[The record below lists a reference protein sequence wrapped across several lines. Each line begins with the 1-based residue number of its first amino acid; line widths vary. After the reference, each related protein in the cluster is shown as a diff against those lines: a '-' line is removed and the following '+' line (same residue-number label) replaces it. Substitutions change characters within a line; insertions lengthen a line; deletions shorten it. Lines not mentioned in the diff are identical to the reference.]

1 MRTHQP
7 THSQSLAAQA
17 LPVVALSAVALL
29 GCQADSPSTG
39 DDGLAADLGFGPGLS
54 VEVVADQLQ
63 NPSWVSFSAK
73 GVLTVCDSG
82 HGRVVQVVDGE
93 VRDYLTDFT
102 TEYWKVDADAGTQRF
117 QLGPLSAAWMGD
129 TLVVSD
135 AGRKDGEEV
144 LRFFNGPGKASDGRV
159 GQPFATEGNLTGLYV
174 DGERIYVAGQG
185 SDEKSWVLVAD
196 AEGTL
201 SGFASADEHGIAINS
216 PMQTWATENGVLCL
230 YSGAGGVEDG
240 LMVEWSAEGAPQR
253 QWTLPGLADPMG
265 FAPLSDGSFA
275 VVDNNWALTEVQPG
289 RLARVRLPEASGP
302 AEVEVIAD
310 ALQGPVHC
318 AMGPDGR
325 LYIAQLG
332 ERFDAELG
340 QVLAVSGL

>member
-1 MRTHQP
+1 MQLRSTRP
-7 THSQSLAAQA
+7 ALLPLLA
-17 LPVVALSAVALL
+17 LPFALIA
-29 GCQADSPSTG
+29 CQAEVPQPSSTTAH
-39 DDGLAADLGFGPGLS
+39 DAQLAESLGVQADLT
-54 VEVVADQLQ
+54 VELIAGGLQ
-63 NPSWVSFSAK
+63 NPSWVSFSPE

-82 HGRVVQVVDGE
+82 HGRVAQVIDGKLS
-93 VRDYLTDFT
+93 DYITDFP
-102 TEYWKVDADAGTQRF
+102 TEYWKVDADSGAQRF
-117 QLGPLSAAWMGD
+117 LLGPLSAAWMGS

-144 LRFFNGPGKASDGRV
+144 LRFFEGGGTASDGRE
-159 GQPFATEGNLTGLYV
+159 GQSFETEGNLTGLYV
-174 DGERIYVAGQG
+174 DDERIFVAGQG
-185 SDEKSWVLVAD
+185 SDDKSWILVSD

-216 PMQTWATENGVLCL
+216 PMQTWVTDGKVLCV

-240 LMVEWSAEGAPQR
+240 LLVEWNADGTPSR

-265 FAPLSDGSFA
+265 FAPLADGRLA
-275 VVDNNWALTEVQPG
+275 MVDNNWALTAVQAG
-289 RLARVRLPEASGP
+289 RLARVTLPEAGGA
-302 AEVEVIAD
+302 AEVEIVAD

-318 AMGPDGR
+318 ATGPDGR

-340 QVLAVSGL
+340 QVLAIGNL